1 MSNLTLVFDVAEVGV
16 INYFVT
22 DILDDNQSTPVFGSV
37 FDSVRGR
44 CCNNIISEFL
54 DSLNFVCTPHDVIE
68 TTSFQICGLW
78 RAHGC

>member
-1 MSNLTLVFDVAEVGV
+1 MSNSILIFDVAEVGV
-16 INYFVT
+16 INYVVT
-22 DILDDNQSTPVFGSV
+22 DILDDNQSTPVFGSS
-37 FDSVRGR
+37 FRSVIAR
-44 CCNNIISEFL
+44 CFHNIISEFL

>member
-1 MSNLTLVFDVAEVGV
+1 MSNSILIFDVAEVGV

-22 DILDDNQSTPVFGSV
+22 DILDDNQSTPVFGSFFV
-37 FDSVRGR
+37 SVRAR
-44 CCNNIISEFL
+44 CFHNIISEFL

>member
-1 MSNLTLVFDVAEVGV
+1 MSNCILIFDVAEVGV
-16 INYFVT
+16 INYVVA
-22 DILDDNQSTPVFGSV
+22 DILDDNQSTPVFGSS
-37 FDSVRGR
+37 FRSVIAR
-44 CCNNIISEFL
+44 CFNNIISEFL